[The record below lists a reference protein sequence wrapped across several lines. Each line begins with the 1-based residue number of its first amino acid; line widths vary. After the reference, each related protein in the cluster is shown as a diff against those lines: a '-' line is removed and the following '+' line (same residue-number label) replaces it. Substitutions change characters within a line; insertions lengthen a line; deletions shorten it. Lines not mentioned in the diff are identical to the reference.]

1 MRSKRKSNRSA
12 VALFIAPE
20 NSFFP
25 PLGRRVMANPGKE
38 ARNVSASGAGVRLL
52 FMIRDCAG

>member
-38 ARNVSASGAGVRLL
+38 ARNVSASGAGRPPS
-52 FMIRDCAG
+52 FHDP